1 MYQIFKIIFRIFKK
15 KHGKKTDNPSIRK
28 YINSIENRIPSKIK
42 TGYYLKL
49 LTSETTKLTRCTKS
63 KIIKDENGENPS
75 RLEITEVALVFC
87 NIMKNDYQQHSKV
100 WYTFTPKKLFGQLLD
115 LFLNDF
121 MFLRTFIS
129 EFPYIEVWLTD
140 QNSNRLE
147 IDDKIKI

>member
-1 MYQIFKIIFRIFKK
+1 
-15 KHGKKTDNPSIRK
+15 
-28 YINSIENRIPSKIK
+28 
-42 TGYYLKL
+42 
-49 LTSETTKLTRCTKS
+49 
-63 KIIKDENGENPS
+63 
-75 RLEITEVALVFC
+75 
-87 NIMKNDYQQHSKV
+87 MKNDYQQHSKV